1 MENSV
6 KINVGIDISKDTF
19 WATISQKMDSNEIK
33 HLSCKEFK
41 NTDNG
46 YKMFNKWI
54 NDEVFVENEL
64 SFTMEATGV
73 YFECLANFL
82 YNNNFV
88 VYVVLPNKAKYFIK
102 SLNTKSKTDKIDS
115 KSLSQ
120 MGLERKLRAW
130 QPIQPIFKEIKS
142 LTRERNSLV
151 KFRTQ
156 QKNSLHAL
164 KYSYNPNQE
173 RTERLADTINF
184 LDSQIE
190 KIEKQ
195 LSVVL
200 KKDPELKEKIKIIK
214 TIPGIDNLT
223 AAVVISE
230 TNGFELIDNAKQL
243 TSYSGLD
250 VKLAES
256 GKWKGKSKI
265 SKQGNSHIRGAL
277 YLPAL
282 SSIRYNPQHKMLYNR
297 IVSKKKL
304 SKIGITAVQRK
315 LLILIYSI
323 WKTEKNFQSINQNIK
338 AA

>member
-33 HLSCKEFK
+33 HLYSKEFK
-41 NTDNG
+41 NTENG
-46 YKMFNKWI
+46 FKMFNKWI
-54 NDEVFVENEL
+54 NESVSVGSEL

-82 YNNNFV
+82 YNNNFIV
-88 VYVVLPNKAKYFIK
+88 HVVLPNKAKHFIK

-115 KSLSQ
+115 KALGQ

-142 LTRERNSLV
+142 LTRERSSLV

-164 KYSYNPNQE
+164 KYSYEPNQE
-173 RTERLADTINF
+173 RIERLEDTIDF
-184 LDSQIE
+184 LDTQIE
-190 KIEKQ
+190 KIERQ
-195 LSVVL
+195 LAVVL
-200 KKDPELKEKIKIIK
+200 KKDPELKAKIKIVK
-214 TIPGIDNLT
+214 TIPGVDNLT

-230 TNGFELIDNAKQL
+230 TNGFTLIENAKQL

-265 SKQGNSHIRGAL
+265 SKQGNSHIRAAL

-282 SSIRYNPQHKMLYNR
+282 SLIRCNPQHKIFYNR

-323 WKTEKNFQSINQNIK
+323 WKTQKNFQPINQNTE